1 MSKVYI
7 LIIIAIVGLGVAYYL
22 YGNYFNK
29 NQMQKVYKN
38 DELKELVKFRS
49 TRIEGIAKNGLD
61 PYGVNV
67 PIIEI
72 IVSDSGEQ
80 SLVKVYLYN
89 KTPWRNDELGMVV
102 NLSGQLLYQ
111 VERTVD
117 PQTMIGSDDFGYYQ
131 LKVLEDNNNLE
142 IFSCN
147 NLGFEFNHPHIGGW
161 HEKDVKND
169 SSSCTVTYIWIG
181 ARDISQTEFS
191 VKATVTDMVKKLAE
205 PVLRNPSGFAYE
217 ERENG
222 VIFYLPSKSVEI
234 EIIDFPKEKTS
245 VLNPSKTEYI
255 GEMVKSFS
263 AI

>member
-1 MSKVYI
+1 MNKVYI

-80 SLVKVYLYN
+80 SPVKVYLYN
-89 KTPWRNDELGMVV
+89 KTLWRDGELGTSV
-102 NLSGQLLYQ
+102 NISGQLLYQ

-117 PQTMIGSDDFGYYQ
+117 PKTMIGSDDFGYYQ

-142 IFSCN
+142 ILEN
-147 NLGFEFNHPHIGGW
+147 Y
-161 HEKDVKND
+161 
-169 SSSCTVTYIWIG
+169 TV
-181 ARDISQTEFS
+181 
-191 VKATVTDMVKKLAE
+191 
-205 PVLRNPSGFAYE
+205 N
-217 ERENG
+217 
-222 VIFYLPSKSVEI
+222 
-234 EIIDFPKEKTS
+234 
-245 VLNPSKTEYI
+245 
-255 GEMVKSFS
+255 
-263 AI
+263 